1 MKDDNRIEK
10 PSIDLE
16 PITSYT
22 MADRVETHL
31 REYIRKKGFKPGDLL
46 PKELEIAEAL
56 GVSRN
61 IVREALSRLR
71 MLGMI
76 ESRKRRGMVLATP
89 DILGALDRVLDPHI
103 LTRELRQE
111 LYELRLI
118 LEVGMADFLFSRKTD
133 KDLQKLEKIV
143 EKELKARNEK
153 ERIDCDIEFH
163 ATLYKIAGNTT
174 ISRFQKMLRP
184 VFDHVMEYEANH
196 GHLDRGK
203 VTHKDLIHTL
213 RTGTPEKFREDMRS
227 HLSPHFEHVN
237 GS

>member
-1 MKDDNRIEK
+1 MKDRNDTEK
-10 PSIDLE
+10 VSLDLE
-16 PITSYT
+16 PLTSYT

-46 PKELEIAEAL
+46 PKELEIAQAL

-103 LTRELRQE
+103 LTQELRQE

-118 LEVGMADFLFSRKTD
+118 LEVGMADLLFARKTE
-133 KDLQKLEKIV
+133 KDLVKLEKIV
-143 EKELKARNEK
+143 EKESKARNEQ
-153 ERIDCDIEFH
+153 ERINCDIEFH
-163 ATLYKIAGNTT
+163 ATLYHIAGNTT

-184 VFDHVMEYEANH
+184 VFDHVMEYEAEH
-196 GHLDRGK
+196 GHLARGK
-203 VTHKDLIHTL
+203 VTHRDLVQTL
-213 RTGTPEKFREDMRS
+213 RTGTPGKFREDMRL
-227 HLSPHFEHVN
+227 HLSPHFEHVC
-237 GS
+237 

>member
-1 MKDDNRIEK
+1 MKDLNNADKSNL
-10 PSIDLE
+10 DLE
-16 PITSYT
+16 PLVTET
-22 MADRVETHL
+22 MADRVENHL

-103 LTRELRQE
+103 LTSELRQE

-118 LEVGMADFLFSRKTD
+118 LEVGMADFLFSRKTE
-133 KDLQKLEKIV
+133 KDLQTLEKIV
-143 EKELKARNEK
+143 EKEQKAKNEK
-153 ERIDCDIEFH
+153 ERIESDIAFH
-163 ATLYKIAGNTT
+163 ATLYNIAGNST

-196 GHLDRGK
+196 GHLARGK
-203 VTHKDLIHTL
+203 VTHKDLINIL
-213 RTGTPEKFREDMRS
+213 RNGTPEAFREGMRS
-227 HLSPHFEHVN
+227 HLSPHFEHAN
-237 GS
+237 S

>member
-1 MKDDNRIEK
+1 MKENNHPEK
-10 PSIDLE
+10 NSIDLE
-16 PITSYT
+16 PLSTHT

-31 REYIRKKGFKPGDLL
+31 REYVRKKGFKPGDLL
-46 PKELEIAEAL
+46 PKELEFAEAL

-103 LTRELRQE
+103 LTQDLRQE

-118 LEVGMADFLFSRKTD
+118 LEVGMADFLFSRKTE

-143 EKELKARNEK
+143 EKEQKAKNEK

-163 ATLYKIAGNTT
+163 ATLYQIAGNTT

-203 VTHKDLIHTL
+203 ITHKDLIQTL
-213 RTGTPEKFREDMRS
+213 QTGTPEKFREDIRS

-237 GS
+237 S